1 MRPSLAL
8 LACLVGGC
16 SSGTPASPVETRAET
31 ARVARRDVQRVVR
44 LHGVIEAEASLAIVV
59 PRLTGQATGSLVIT
73 RLVANG
79 TRVRPGDVL
88 VEFDRQTQ
96 IDTALERRAEWQ
108 DLAEQVA
115 RLDAQQVE
123 AAVKDETL
131 LTAAT
136 NALALARLEVDK
148 NPLLPRIEAEKNL
161 LSLEAAEAEA
171 TQVARANALRRTAAQ
186 AERRTLEIRRDRAQK
201 ALAHAERNA
210 DLLSVRS
217 PVAGLVVLR
226 SIWKSGRMGEPQEG
240 EEVRGGLGLLDVV
253 GETTM
258 RVRVRLNQADLDGL
272 AVGQTAAVTLDA
284 YPARRYEARLVSIAP
299 VAVASA
305 MSDKVRG
312 LSAVF
317 AIGTGDDVL
326 TPDLSAAVDVRVAT
340 WSDALTI
347 PRDALAWRD
356 GQPGVIVGTTWR
368 AVTLGGLT
376 DLEAVVVEGVG
387 EGEDIVR
394 AARQAS

>member
-1 MRPSLAL
+1 MRLLAVL
-8 LACLVGGC
+8 LACVVGGC
-16 SSGTPASPVETRAET
+16 SSGTEAPPASTPSGTV
-31 ARVARRDVQRVVR
+31 RVARRDVQRVVR
-44 LHGVIEAEASLAIVV
+44 LHGVVEAEASLAIVV
-59 PRLTGQATGSLVIT
+59 PRLAGQASGSLVIT

-79 TRVRPGDVL
+79 TRVRAGDLL

-96 IDTALERRAEWQ
+96 IDAALERRAEWQ
-108 DLAEQVA
+108 DLAEQVS

-123 AAVKDETL
+123 AAVKDDTL
-131 LTAAT
+131 LMAAE

-171 TQVARANALRRTAAQ
+171 TQVARTNVLRRAAER
-186 AERRTLEIRRDRAQK
+186 AERRTLEIRRDRAQQ
-201 ALAHAERNA
+201 ALEHAERNA

-217 PVAGLVVLR
+217 PVAGMVVLR

-284 YPARRYEARLVSIAP
+284 YPARRYQARLASIAP

-305 MSDKVRG
+305 MSDKVRS

-317 AIGTGDDVL
+317 TIAAGDEVL
-326 TPDLSAAVDVRVAT
+326 TPDLSAAVDVQLAT
-340 WSDALTI
+340 WFDALAI
-347 PRDALAWRD
+347 PRDALAWRE
-356 GQPGVIVGTTWR
+356 GRPGVIVGATWR
-368 AVTLGGLT
+368 PVTLGGVT
-376 DLEAVVVEGVG
+376 DLEAVIVDGVAEG
-387 EGEDIVR
+387 DAIARTVR
-394 AARQAS
+394 RTS